1 MSQSDRTTIVD
12 SRGDSKEVVPL
23 KYEISSY
30 GADIDVEGLV
40 RRLHRGDIVVPTFQ
54 RGFVWTYTQASRFI
68 ESLLLGLPVP
78 GVFLSKD
85 FDTQRLLVIDGQ
97 QRLRTL
103 QFFYEGAF
111 ADSGRV
117 FSLRGVQEQFEGLTY
132 AKLRDED
139 RRRLDNSVLHVTI
152 VRQEVPP
159 EDDSSIY
166 YIFERLNTTGTPL
179 SPQEIR
185 HCIYHGE
192 FNDLLKALNQNSAW
206 RSVYGRVDRRMRD
219 EELILRFL
227 ALHFKA
233 ESYQKPMKEFL
244 NCYMAANRH
253 LQLQS
258 DDQLT
263 TVFSNTIEVIDDA
276 FGHRAFR
283 PVRGLNAAVFDSVM
297 VALARRLER
306 GNISDI
312 EEFKRRYHSLLSN
325 EEFEE
330 RTQKSTADELSVERR
345 LEMATQAFAGVE

>member
-1 MSQSDRTTIVD
+1 MPQPDTTIVNPL
-12 SRGDSKEVVPL
+12 GDSQDVVL
-23 KYEISSY
+23 LRYEISSY

-40 RRLHRGDIVVPTFQ
+40 KRLQREDIVVPTFQ
-54 RGFVWTYTQASRFI
+54 RGFVWSHTQASRFI

-85 FDTQRLLVIDGQ
+85 FDTQVLLVIDGQ

-103 QFFYEGAF
+103 QFFYEGFF

-117 FSLRGVQEQFEGLTY
+117 FALRGVQEQFEGLTY
-132 AKLRDED
+132 RTLSDED

-179 SPQEIR
+179 LPQEIR
-185 HCIYHGE
+185 HCIYHGG
-192 FNDLLKALNQNSAW
+192 FNDLLKELNQNAAW
-206 RSVYGRVDRRMRD
+206 RRVYGHVDRRMRD

-227 ALHFKA
+227 ALYFSA
-233 ESYQKPMKEFL
+233 EDYSRPMKEFL
-244 NCYMAANRH
+244 NHYMAANRH

-258 DDQLT
+258 ANQLT
-263 TVFSNTIEVIDDA
+263 QIFSNTIEVIDGTL
-276 FGHRAFR
+276 GHRAFR

-297 VALARRLER
+297 VGVARRLER
-306 GNISDI
+306 GNISNVEDF
-312 EEFKRRYHSLLSN
+312 ERRYYSLLSSKD
-325 EEFEE
+325 FEE
-330 RTQKSTADELSVERR
+330 RTERSTADEVNVEQR
-345 LEMATQAFAGVE
+345 LKMATEAFADVV

>member
-1 MSQSDRTTIVD
+1 MSQADGTRIVD
-12 SRGDSKEVVPL
+12 PRGDSQEVVPL
-23 KYEISSY
+23 RYEISSY

-40 RRLHRGDIVVPTFQ
+40 KRLNRGDIIIPTFQ

-78 GVFLSKD
+78 GVFLSTD

-97 QRLRTL
+97 QRLKTL

-117 FSLRGVQEQFEGLTY
+117 FALRGVQEQFEGLTY
-132 AKLRDED
+132 GKLRDED
-139 RRRLDNSVLHVTI
+139 RRKLNNSVLHVTI
-152 VRQEVPP
+152 IKQEVPP
-159 EDDSSIY
+159 EDDSSVY

-179 SPQEIR
+179 LPQEIR

-192 FNDLLKALNQNSAW
+192 FNDLLKELNQNAAW

-227 ALHFKA
+227 ALHFNT
-233 ESYQKPMKEFL
+233 ENYQKPMKEFL
-244 NCYMAANRH
+244 NRYMAANRH

-258 DDQLT
+258 ADQLT
-263 TVFSNTIEVIDDA
+263 KVFSNTIEVIDGA
-276 FGHRAFR
+276 LGRRAFR
-283 PVRGLNAAVFDSVM
+283 PVRGLNAAVFDSIM
-297 VALARRLER
+297 VGVTRRLER

-312 EEFKRRYHSLLSN
+312 EAFKKEYHSLLSN
-325 EEFEE
+325 EDFEE

-345 LEMATQAFAGVE
+345 LEMATQAFADVK